1 MGAGMNEKQVGGMLA
16 RLSPLT
22 QYLPH
27 EYAIVVSSER
37 QAVGTADIK
46 GEELA
51 YLRGG
56 PMPTSTTIGAR
67 PASATAA
74 DGCCWGRNK
83 WRMLRAK
90 RLERAPG
97 RLRHSRRLHHRCDG
111 GPLVSR
117 WDASSSLRRRHCA
130 ARFATFRPTPT
141 TVGNRTFAE
150 WWADFD
156 VTAGGEEAMAAQI
169 GDGVFVAGFEALEK
183 KLACQG
189 GAAHRSRQAP
199 QL

>member
-37 QAVGTADIK
+37 QAVDTTDIK

-97 RLRHSRRLHHRCDG
+97 RLL
-111 GPLVSR
+111 PTP
-117 WDASSSLRRRHCA
+117 SSLMKRRTASLKMGRIFVAAPSTLRSEVAAHHTTGA
-130 ARFATFRPTPT
+130 HFLGSTDRGEAVAAMGEAFARFVSTR
-141 TVGNRTFAE
+141 G
-150 WWADFD
+150 DID
-156 VTAGGEEAMAAQI
+156 AMLGI
-169 GDGVFVAGFEALEK
+169 G
-183 KLACQG
+183 
-189 GAAHRSRQAP
+189 
-199 QL
+199 